1 MNQNETGTKYRINF
15 CKYCGCAVEQ
25 DMLFCPDCGKTLG
38 KPTPVAPVKR
48 SFSGKWMAFLL
59 CAVLIVMTIALLP
72 EREPKKTVF
81 QKAFEEAG
89 GKKFCGEW
97 VTVFEDG
104 SGMKID
110 TNPGDIDDFYDPDAM
125 DTIEKIH
132 AALGLPDS
140 LLEKMRSTRAL
151 DGRQSKTSKGIE
163 VSWTYHPDHGLEI
176 LYELE
181 ED

>member
-1 MNQNETGTKYRINF
+1 MIQNESGRGYRINF

-25 DMLFCPDCGKTLG
+25 DMLFCPDCGKNLG
-38 KPTPVAPVKR
+38 RQNSVLPVKR
-48 SFSGKWMAFLL
+48 SASRKWVALLL
-59 CAVLIVMTIALLP
+59 CAAAVLAAVVLLP
-72 EREPKKTVF
+72 EKAPKKNVI

-89 GKKFCGEW
+89 GKNFCGEW

-110 TNPGDIDDFYDPDAM
+110 TNPADQDDFYDPDAM
-125 DTIEKIH
+125 DTIERIH
-132 AALGLPDS
+132 DKLDLPDS

-151 DGRQSKTSKGIE
+151 DGRQSRKSNGIE
-163 VSWTYHPDHGLEI
+163 ISWTYHPDQGLEI